1 VCLDDPDRWA
11 AIEREAELIVAAA
24 ERETVDKADL
34 ARVHAEADALREALA
49 SRRAGALPSS
59 ADENHARR

>member
-1 VCLDDPDRWA
+1 LTGLVGA
-11 AIEREAELIVAAA
+11 SIVSAA
-24 ERETVDKADL
+24 ERETVEKADL